1 VDVPVEINAL
11 NYTFVVV
18 YMVSVT
24 LETTHG
30 EIMSALRNTRRMGLA
45 LLVNFVLVPIV
56 SFILV
61 RVLDL
66 RPEIR
71 IGIMMLAF
79 SPGGLFALQ
88 FARISKGNRVF
99 AVALLIVL
107 SILAILI
114 TPLLLHW
121 FFPEVAVKGGPLE
134 RLVILLLLIVAVP
147 LLIGR
152 ALQRIMPEIAPKL
165 GRLLG
170 AISIVI
176 FIVAALASGKYKM
189 PAIKAIGGSGIAAI
203 VLLTIVA
210 WVIGWLLGG
219 PEIKNRKVL
228 AISTAMRNFGV
239 CLPLAV
245 YYFGG
250 TEVIAPILAFSG
262 ISIPM
267 NMIFALVTSRALRD
281 EEENTATVRAPMR

>member
-1 VDVPVEINAL
+1 
-11 NYTFVVV
+11 
-18 YMVSVT
+18 MVSVT

-134 RLVILLLLIVAVP
+134 
-147 LLIGR
+147 
-152 ALQRIMPEIAPKL
+152 
-165 GRLLG
+165 
-170 AISIVI
+170 
-176 FIVAALASGKYKM
+176 
-189 PAIKAIGGSGIAAI
+189 
-203 VLLTIVA
+203 
-210 WVIGWLLGG
+210 
-219 PEIKNRKVL
+219 
-228 AISTAMRNFGV
+228 
-239 CLPLAV
+239 
-245 YYFGG
+245 
-250 TEVIAPILAFSG
+250 
-262 ISIPM
+262 
-267 NMIFALVTSRALRD
+267 
-281 EEENTATVRAPMR
+281 

>member
-1 VDVPVEINAL
+1 MESLLEYVEIL
-11 NYTFVVV
+11 NYLFVVV
-18 YMVSVT
+18 YMISVT
-24 LETTHG
+24 LETTRG
-30 EIMSALRNTRRMGLA
+30 EIIFALLDRRRMGLS
-45 LLVNFVLVPIV
+45 LLANFVIVPIV
-56 SFILV
+56 GFILV
-61 RVLDL
+61 RGLDL
-66 RPEIR
+66 PPEIR

-114 TPLLLHW
+114 TPLLFHW

-176 FIVAALASGKYKM
+176 FIVAALSSGKYKM
-189 PAIKAIGGSGIAAI
+189 PAIKA
-203 VLLTIVA
+203 
-210 WVIGWLLGG
+210 
-219 PEIKNRKVL
+219 
-228 AISTAMRNFGV
+228 
-239 CLPLAV
+239 
-245 YYFGG
+245 
-250 TEVIAPILAFSG
+250 
-262 ISIPM
+262 
-267 NMIFALVTSRALRD
+267 
-281 EEENTATVRAPMR
+281 